1 MFNCLIKHDVYNKQK
16 TKTCLEV
23 AHLCSPDV
31 VQVLHGKSFLF
42 YNEAKDLLQLL
53 DILRLMQTVP
63 QHNRKDVVLLDPF
76 LMREEQI
83 LQTQNSRNDSLECSA
98 FEACAYRHALC
109 GQPLLLLRVMPMSV
123 VGDAGYHLVN
133 FV

>member
-1 MFNCLIKHDVYNKQK
+1 M
-16 TKTCLEV
+16 

-53 DILRLMQTVP
+53 DILRLMQAVP

-76 LMREEQI
+76 LMREEQ
-83 LQTQNSRNDSLECSA
+83 NSFYGRKIHGMAALNVVLLKPALTAMRSA
-98 FEACAYRHALC
+98 VSHSSSSGLC
-109 GQPLLLLRVMPMSV
+109 R
-123 VGDAGYHLVN
+123 
-133 FV
+133 